1 MHQQRLARF
10 NWARFGMFV
19 HWGVYSIPGRG
30 EWVRFHEDIPQ
41 AEYAELADRFNPR
54 RYEPKAWARIAREAG
69 MRYMVLT
76 AKHHDGFCLFDS
88 AHTDFSAV
96 RTGARHDLVAD
107 YVEACRDEGLM
118 VGLYV
123 SAADWSNPVYFRGA
137 DGDPAGRQECV
148 ERFHQQTLELMS
160 NYGRIDLLFHD
171 CSSAPGLRGDQSART
186 AAAWDV
192 EKLNAKI
199 RALQPDIL
207 INDHPGVPGDYV
219 TSEQALPPADDDA
232 ARMYETRLSMNASR
246 GHTVGDNS
254 WKSTEVLIKHLVAC
268 AARGNNLLL
277 DVGPDADGVIPTAV
291 VERLREMGA
300 WLEVHGQAIYG
311 TDRVL
316 PNWRDCHATGRVVIK
331 GHHVFL
337 TLDQWHPSGQIVT
350 TVFANEVLGARL
362 LSTGERLPVRR
373 DGRRVVVSGL
383 PQYPSA
389 AFVNIVQLDLDG
401 PPRAQDPY

>member
-1 MHQQRLARF
+1 MHQERLTRF

-19 HWGVYSIPGRG
+19 HWGVYSLPGRG
-30 EWVRFHEDIPQ
+30 EWVRFHEDISQ

-54 RYEPKAWARIAREAG
+54 RYDPKAWARIARDAG

-88 AHTDFSAV
+88 AHTDFTSV
-96 RTGARHDLVAD
+96 RTRARRDFVAE

-123 SAADWSNPVYFRGA
+123 SAADWSTPAYFRGP
-137 DGDPAGRQECV
+137 DSDPTGWQECV

-160 NYGRIDLLFHD
+160 AYGRIDLLFYD
-171 CSSAPGLRGDQSART
+171 YSSAPGLRDDRGART
-186 AAAWDV
+186 AAAWDA

-219 TSEQALPPADDDA
+219 TSEQTPPADDDA
-232 ARMYETRLSMNASR
+232 ARMQETRLSMNGSR
-246 GHTVGDNS
+246 GYTIGDDN

-268 AARGNNLLL
+268 AARGGNLLL
-277 DVGPDADGVIPTAV
+277 DVGPDPDGVIPAAS

-300 WLEVHGQAIYG
+300 WLGVHGQAIYG
-311 TDRVL
+311 TDRPVL
-316 PNWRDCHATGRVVIK
+316 PNWRDHHATGRVITK
-331 GHHVFL
+331 GYHVFL
-337 TLDQWHPSGQIVT
+337 TLDQWHHTREIVT

-362 LSTGERLPVRR
+362 LSTGEKLPVHR
-373 DGRRVVVSGL
+373 DGRRVVISGL
-383 PQYPSA
+383 PQYPPA
-389 AFVNIVQLDLDG
+389 PFVNIVQLDLDG